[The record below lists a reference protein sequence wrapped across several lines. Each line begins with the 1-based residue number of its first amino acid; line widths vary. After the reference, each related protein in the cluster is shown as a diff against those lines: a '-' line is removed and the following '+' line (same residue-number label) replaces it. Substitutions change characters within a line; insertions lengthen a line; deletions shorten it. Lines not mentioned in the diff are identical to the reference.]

1 MSKFRSVLLAAAVL
15 ATISETSA
23 HAAPAAVN
31 ATHVVLIEPSY
42 MPDSI
47 AFWIDKPVGACP
59 ANSWLRWY
67 ARGVDAAGKVANVN
81 AIYSLLV
88 TALASG
94 KSVNVGVE
102 DSNCSVAV
110 LQINNN

>member
-1 MSKFRSVLLAAAVL
+1 MSRFCSILITALMLAAA
-15 ATISETSA
+15 AETPA
-23 HAAPAAVN
+23 HAAAVAVN
-31 ATHVVLIEPSY
+31 ATRVTLIEPSY

-59 ANSWLRWY
+59 AGAFLRWY
-67 ARGVDAAGKVANVN
+67 ARGPDAAAKTANVN

-94 KSVNVGVE
+94 KTLNVSVD

-110 LQINNN
+110 VQINNN